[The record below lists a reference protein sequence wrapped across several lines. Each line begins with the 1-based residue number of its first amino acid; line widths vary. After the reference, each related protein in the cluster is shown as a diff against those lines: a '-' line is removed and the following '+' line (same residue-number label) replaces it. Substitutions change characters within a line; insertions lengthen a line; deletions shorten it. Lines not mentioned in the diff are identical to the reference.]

1 MKVSQATRS
10 FLDYHR
16 MNSKKN
22 TLRNYHHL
30 LTEFSAQF
38 GDRETESLTSE
49 EILSFLGHLTEGLK
63 QSTKRLR
70 FSLLRAFFTFIIN
83 TSNERFPNPCDA
95 PMLRKIS
102 KDYIRGSKFKN
113 LSDSHLAPCH
123 HFQDQPVSAFPAL
136 RSSNLEH

>member
-22 TLRNYHHL
+22 TLRNYVHL

-38 GDRETESLTSE
+38 GDREADSLTSE

-70 FSLLRAFFTFIIN
+70 FSSCLLHLHHKHGRG
-83 TSNERFPNPCDA
+83 EV
-95 PMLRKIS
+95 RKS
-102 KDYIRGSKFKN
+102 
-113 LSDSHLAPCH
+113 L
-123 HFQDQPVSAFPAL
+123 
-136 RSSNLEH
+136 